1 MGFFLSLEYEKTIW
15 KKLLSQKEFLALEY
29 HAIQKAHYAF
39 RTPSPSFIQ
48 DSETGKS
55 EKSFLNQEYLQ
66 LLIGL

>member
-1 MGFFLSLEYEKTIW
+1 MGQGFIKKTPL
-15 KKLLSQKEFLALEY
+15 KSDRRGSDLNGVFKMP
-29 HAIQKAHYAF
+29 HYAF

-55 EKSFLNQEYLQ
+55 EKNFLNQEYLQ